1 MDHLT
6 QLKAIASSIEALMG
20 DASFIDQLKG
30 DDQSFLDTIWDYFDR
45 LANEFDPEIVLFDN
59 LEPNWEIQQDAET
72 D

>member
-6 QLKAIASSIEALMG
+6 QLKAISSSIETLMG
-20 DASFIDQLKG
+20 DASFIDQLEG

-45 LANEFDPEIVLFDN
+45 LAAEFDPAIVLFDN